1 MSEAGEHN
9 EQGNLVYVL
18 GLLLAGLVLGFG
30 LLSLLWSF
38 GSPAGPLNQNFEV
51 VGFSGN
57 DDLWLLPPAD
67 YSFGLIVAGAMAMVL
82 LNATAWKRTGG
93 Y

>member
-1 MSEAGEHN
+1 MSGAGERN
-9 EQGNLVYVL
+9 EQGNLIYTF
-18 GLLLAGLVLGFG
+18 GLPIAGVILGFG

-38 GSPAGPLNQNFEV
+38 GSPAGPLNQTFEV
-51 VGFSGN
+51 VGWTGN

-67 YSFGLIVAGAMAMVL
+67 YSIGLIVAGMMAMVL

>member
-1 MSEAGEHN
+1 MSEAGERN
-9 EQGNLVYVL
+9 EQGNLFYL
-18 GLLLAGLVLGFG
+18 FGLLAAGLVLGFG

-38 GSPAGPLNQNFEV
+38 GSPTGPINQDFAT
-51 VGFSGN
+51 VGFTGN

-67 YSFGLIVAGAMAMVL
+67 YSFGLIVAGAMFMVL